1 MQPATPRFRQWLAA
15 ERDAH
20 LAERELHEAML
31 QFAGDM
37 AVAPT
42 AQAVIAVRAKRAR
55 AHALFDP
62 AMQELKS
69 LAASLHRGQP
79 SPAGATGET
88 ASVLQEAAFHMLAS
102 SPAQR
107 SQ

>member
-1 MQPATPRFRQWLAA
+1 MQPETPRFRQWLAA

-37 AVAPT
+37 GLAPT
-42 AQAVIAVRAKRAR
+42 AQAVVAVHAKRAR

-62 AMQELKS
+62 AMQELKL

-79 SPAGATGET
+79 SPAGAAGDA
-88 ASVLQEAAFHMLAS
+88 ASILHEAAFHMLAS
-102 SPAQR
+102 PPGQS